1 MPRINVRLKLCAAW
15 ITLIYLLHY
24 PQHKFHVL
32 YKNNHHLLLYYFI
45 LLHATPGKQPIPH
58 KCFSILDITPMC
70 MMEQPKMKI
79 AFIQALHRSHIYA
92 WSSWCCL
99 CIVRKRLTLLHR
111 NQWDLCWPTRRITYQ
126 YAYEW
131 NSIFGMLVIGG
142 LCIKLCNCVALEL
155 LVLPEHCQNA
165 FETTTP
171 DPTRFML
178 TDSAHY
184 ISIYLWMVSNFWNGC
199 NWRFVHKI
207 MQFCCFGAA
216 GTSCT

>member
-15 ITLIYLLHY
+15 ITLIYLLHF

-58 KCFSILDITPMC
+58 KCFSILYITPMC

-79 AFIQALHRSHIYA
+79 AFIQALHRSHKYA

-111 NQWDLCWPTRRITYQ
+111 NQWDLCWPTRRI
-126 YAYEW
+126 AYRY
-131 NSIFGMLVIGG
+131 NDKRNRIFGTAVFGG
-142 LCIKLCNCVALEL
+142 LGMKLCNFVLLEL
-155 LVLPEHCQNA
+155 LELLEHRQKAFDALTPE
-165 FETTTP
+165 P
-171 DPTRFML
+171 MRFML
-178 TDSAHY
+178 TDSAY
-184 ISIYLWMVSNFWNGC
+184 CLSI
-199 NWRFVHKI
+199 
-207 MQFCCFGAA
+207 
-216 GTSCT
+216 